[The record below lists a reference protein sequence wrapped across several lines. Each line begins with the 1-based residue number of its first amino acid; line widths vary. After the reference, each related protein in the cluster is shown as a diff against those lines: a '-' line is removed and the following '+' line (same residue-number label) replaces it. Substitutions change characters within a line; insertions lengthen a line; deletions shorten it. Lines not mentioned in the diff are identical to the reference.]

1 MYGFRSLLTP
11 CRAVRVQRVFSSK
24 RVKRKQ
30 QIRDNTD
37 WHVASDYSW
46 KGKQVYAFGFAAT
59 GALGIK
65 QPILPSEN
73 RRRNQI
79 KAVGYPVKLA
89 SFGKNHSPLLAAC
102 GYGFTLYVCKH
113 QTFGV
118 GVYGCGL
125 NSDGQLGQ

>member
-65 QPILPSEN
+65 QPILPSGTVI
-73 RRRNQI
+73 RNPCIYVHSVCHQKTDAEI
-79 KAVGYPVKLA
+79 KSKL
-89 SFGKNHSPLLAAC
+89 SVTRSN
-102 GYGFTLYVCKH
+102 
-113 QTFGV
+113 
-118 GVYGCGL
+118 
-125 NSDGQLGQ
+125 